1 MSHSIQMWLTRS
13 SFLTLMVLSG
23 CVAGPR
29 ALQVSRVRYNEVIRQ
44 TTAEQLLL
52 NLVRLQYR
60 ESPLFLDVA
69 SVSAQ
74 FTFSGSAA
82 ADVTIFEGPRPT
94 GPNLLE
100 LGGQVGYEE
109 TPTVTFTPLQGED
122 FVKRILAPLPLEA
135 IALLTHSGWRADRV
149 LRLTVQEMNGLDNA
163 SRASGPTP
171 DDAPTFEEFAE
182 VCALLQNLRTDRFLD
197 IRVELVDDGPPVALR
212 AEIVTAADTIAALDR
227 SFVARRSKDGSDI
240 ILQPRARVPIW
251 RISDELRGS
260 PEVARII
267 ELMRLDPE
275 LSEYRFIVGKL
286 PPGANKAKEINLV
299 TRSLVGVLF
308 YLSQA
313 VDVPREHRD
322 RNWVTTTLDK
332 QGQVFDWQCVVGDLL
347 RIHSRPTPPADA
359 AVAVLYKGSW
369 FYIDNSDLSS
379 KSTMALLSQ
388 LFALQAGEAK
398 AVTPVLTLPVGG

>member
-1 MSHSIQMWLTRS
+1 MSHSIRTWFTRS
-13 SFLTLMVLSG
+13 SLLTLTVLSG
-23 CVAGPR
+23 CIAGPK

-74 FTFSGSAA
+74 FTFSGSAT
-82 ADVTIFEGPRPT
+82 ADATIHEGPRPT
-94 GPNLLE
+94 EPNVLS

-109 TPTVTFTPLQGED
+109 TPTVTFAPLQGED
-122 FVKRILAPLPLEA
+122 FVKRVLAPLPLEA

-171 DDAPTFEEFAE
+171 DEAPTFEEFAE
-182 VCALLQNLRTDRFLD
+182 VCAFLQNLRADRLLD
-197 IRVELVDDGPPVALR
+197 IRVELVDDGQPVPLR

-227 SFVARRSKDGSDI
+227 SFAARRSEDGSDI

-251 RISDELRGS
+251 RLSHELKGS
-260 PEVARII
+260 PSVARIV
-267 ELMRLDPE
+267 ELLRLDPE
-275 LSEYRFIVGKL
+275 LSEYRFVIGKL
-286 PPGANKAKEINLV
+286 PSGAKEAKEINLV
-299 TRSLVGVLF
+299 TRSLMGVLF

-313 VDVPREHRD
+313 VEVPLGHRD
-322 RNWVTTTLDK
+322 RHWVTTTLDRN
-332 QGQVFDWQCVVGDLL
+332 GQAFDWQRVVGDLL
-347 RIHSRPTPPADA
+347 RVRSQSTHPRDA
-359 AVAVLYKGSW
+359 AVAVHYKGSW

-388 LFALQAGEAK
+388 LLALQAGEAK
-398 AVTPVLTLPVGG
+398 TVTPVLTLPVGG

>member
-1 MSHSIQMWLTRS
+1 MNSAVQRFTGSLLLVLT
-13 SFLTLMVLSG
+13 VVGG
-23 CVAGPR
+23 CVAGPK
-29 ALQVSRVRYNEVIRQ
+29 ALEVSRVRYNQVIRQ

-52 NLVRLQYR
+52 NLLRLQYR

-82 ADVTIFEGPRPT
+82 ADVTIYEGPRPT
-94 GPNLLE
+94 EPNVLG

-109 TPTVTFTPLQGED
+109 SPTVTFAPLQGED
-122 FVKRILAPLPLEA
+122 FVRRVLAPLPLEA

-163 SRASGPTP
+163 SGASGPTP
-171 DDAPTFEEFAE
+171 DDAPTFEDFAE
-182 VCALLQNLRTDRFLD
+182 VCALLQSFRAERLLD
-197 IRVELVDDGPPVALR
+197 IRVELVDDGPPVPLR
-212 AEIVTAADTIAALDR
+212 AEIVTAADTIAALDKG
-227 SFVARRSKDGSDI
+227 FAARRSEDGSDI

-251 RISDELRGS
+251 RVSDALRGS
-260 PEVARII
+260 AEVARIV
-267 ELMRLDPE
+267 ELLRLDPE
-275 LSEYRFIVGKL
+275 LSEYRFVVGKL
-286 PPGANKAKEINLV
+286 PPGAKKAKEINLV
-299 TRSLVGVLF
+299 TRSLMGVLF

-313 VDVPREHRD
+313 VDVPKEHRE
-322 RNWVTTTLDK
+322 RNWVTTTLD
-332 QGQVFDWQCVVGDLL
+332 QRGEAFDWQCVVGDLL
-347 RIHSRPTPPADA
+347 RIRSRPTRPADA
-359 AVAVLYKGSW
+359 AVAVHYKGSW

-398 AVTPVLTLPVGG
+398 TVTPVLTLPVGG

>member
-1 MSHSIQMWLTRS
+1 LE
-13 SFLTLMVLSG
+13 
-23 CVAGPR
+23 
-29 ALQVSRVRYNEVIRQ
+29 VSRVCYNEVIRQ

-82 ADVTIFEGPRPT
+82 ADVTIYEGPRPT
-94 GPNLLE
+94 GPNVLG
-100 LGGQVGYEE
+100 LGGKVGYEE
-109 TPTVTFTPLQGED
+109 TPTITFAPLQGED
-122 FVKRILAPLPLEA
+122 FVKRVLAPLPLEA

-171 DDAPTFEEFAE
+171 DDAPTFEDFAE
-182 VCALLQNLRTDRFLD
+182 VCALLQSFRTERLLD
-197 IRVELVDDGPPVALR
+197 IRVELVDDGLPVPLH

-227 SFVARRSKDGSDI
+227 SFVARRSEDGSDI
-240 ILQPRARVPIW
+240 ILQPRSRVPIW
-251 RISDELRGS
+251 RVSDELRDS
-260 PEVARII
+260 PEVARIV
-267 ELMRLDPE
+267 ELLRLDPE
-275 LSEYRFIVGKL
+275 LGEYRFIVGKL
-286 PPGANKAKEINLV
+286 PPAAKNAKEINLI
-299 TRSLVGVLF
+299 TRSLMGVLF

-313 VDVPREHRD
+313 VEVPREHRD
-322 RNWVTTTLDK
+322 RNWVTTTIDR
-332 QGQVFDWQCVVGDLL
+332 QGQAFDWQRVVGDLL
-347 RIHSRPTPPADA
+347 RIRSRSTPPADA
-359 AVAVLYKGSW
+359 AVAVHYKGSW

-379 KSTMALLSQ
+379 KSTLALLSQ

-398 AVTPVLTLPVGG
+398 TVTPVLTLPVGG